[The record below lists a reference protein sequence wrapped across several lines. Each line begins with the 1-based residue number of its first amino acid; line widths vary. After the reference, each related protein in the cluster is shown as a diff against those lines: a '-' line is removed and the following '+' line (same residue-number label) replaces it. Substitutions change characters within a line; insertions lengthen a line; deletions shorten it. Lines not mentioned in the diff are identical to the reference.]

1 MTLGDFLSTWRGT
14 TLENRVWRIT
24 VLVLVASNL
33 ILVGLVGQVERTVVL
48 VPPVLEGEV
57 TIAREYASQQ
67 VEESWGVYVAQ
78 LLGNVGPTTVDGLV
92 RVLDPL
98 LGVVGARGDPRPER
112 QRGHEGEHQDRSA
125 HRSSM
130 GRRAPAMLADA
141 APVRTSPRT
150 EWGLTPDGPRTEW
163 GLTPDGPRPV
173 R

>member
-78 LLGNVGPTTVDGLV
+78 LLGNRVVTDVKLLNNRNFVVPETSGKAEELVD
-92 RVLDPL
+92 
-98 LGVVGARGDPRPER
+98 
-112 QRGHEGEHQDRSA
+112 Q
-125 HRSSM
+125 
-130 GRRAPAMLADA
+130 GR
-141 APVRTSPRT
+141 
-150 EWGLTPDGPRTEW
+150 
-163 GLTPDGPRPV
+163 
-173 R
+173 